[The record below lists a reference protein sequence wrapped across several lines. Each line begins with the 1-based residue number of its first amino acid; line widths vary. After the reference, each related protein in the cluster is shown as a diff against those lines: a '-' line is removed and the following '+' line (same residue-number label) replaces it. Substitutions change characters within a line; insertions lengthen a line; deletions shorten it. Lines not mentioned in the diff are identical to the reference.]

1 MSDQSIILATL
12 DTMVA
17 ADYVGIVSGRNTP
30 DKMLKTGWTIE
41 KAPNVN
47 APLFRDKAQSLAEDI
62 I

>member
-1 MSDQSIILATL
+1 
-12 DTMVA
+12 MVA

-30 DKMLKTGWTIE
+30 GKMQKTGWTIE

>member
-30 DKMLKTGWTIE
+30 GKMQKTGWTIE

>member
-17 ADYVGIVSGRNTP
+17 ADYVGIVSGRNTS
-30 DKMLKTGWTIE
+30 DKMQKTGWTIE